1 MLLDRLL
8 AACLAVLAGAAA
20 IFVAVRLLEAVAP
33 ALLVIAAVAGG
44 LVIAGFVVR
53 LLWRRFESRRW

>member
-20 IFVAVRLLEAVAP
+20 IYVAVRLLEAVAP
-33 ALLVIAAVAGG
+33 ALLIIAAIVGG
-44 LVIAGFVVR
+44 LTIVSFVGR
-53 LLWRRFESRRW
+53 LLWRRIESRRW